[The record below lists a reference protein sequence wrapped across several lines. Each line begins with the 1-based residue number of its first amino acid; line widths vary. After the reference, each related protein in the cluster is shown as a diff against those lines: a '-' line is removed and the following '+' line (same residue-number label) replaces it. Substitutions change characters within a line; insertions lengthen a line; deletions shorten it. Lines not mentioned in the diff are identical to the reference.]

1 VAQAKPIAASCEE
14 QSCRIVLLLNK
25 GQELLLADASKAA
38 IMSGTERCGP
48 WSAMGSSTPLSPVA

>member
-48 WSAMGSSTPLSPVA
+48 